1 MAPRLS
7 FEETSAADAPT
18 FQANSG
24 ATGFSSHVVGY
35 FAFIQTSVVLLQ
47 LGDVKSGR
55 AAFTDHLMLAA
66 VL

>member
-7 FEETSAADAPT
+7 FEEMSAADAPT

-24 ATGFSSHVVGY
+24 ATGFSSHIVGY
-35 FAFIQTSVVLLQ
+35 LALIQTSIVLLQ

-55 AAFTDHLMLAA
+55 ATFTDHLMLTA

>member
-7 FEETSAADAPT
+7 FDEMSAADAPT
-18 FQANSG
+18 FEANGG
-24 ATGFSSHVVGY
+24 ATGFSSDVVGY

-55 AAFTDHLMLAA
+55 AAFTDHLMLVA